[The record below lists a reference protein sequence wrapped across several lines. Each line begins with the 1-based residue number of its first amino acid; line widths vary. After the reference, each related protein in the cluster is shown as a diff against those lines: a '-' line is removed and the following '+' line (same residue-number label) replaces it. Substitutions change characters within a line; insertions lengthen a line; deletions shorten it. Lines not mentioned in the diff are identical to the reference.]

1 MSFIRR
7 SCKMEKENVLYNNP
21 LVSIITVCYNSA
33 NTIEDTIRSVLEQTY
48 RNIEY
53 IIVDG
58 KSTDSTMS
66 LVKKYETLF
75 EGRLHY
81 ISEKDDGIYDAMN
94 KGIEMAGGELI
105 GIINSDDYYEL
116 DAVEN
121 IVKQYKHNKEQVLYG
136 MMRIIEGDQERRI
149 VMDSH
154 HFIREVMIPHCTCF
168 VKREIYI
175 KYGKFDLRYKYVAD
189 YDLMLRLSQIKDIT
203 FTPVYVITSNFRVGG
218 ASSCFQAVQE
228 TLKFKL
234 EKKLISR
241 SVYVVLYIRELI
253 RKWVG
258 A

>member
-1 MSFIRR
+1 
-7 SCKMEKENVLYNNP
+7 MENENVPYNNL

-33 NTIEDTIRSVLEQTY
+33 NTIEDTINSVLRQTY

-58 KSTDSTMS
+58 KSTDHTIS
-66 LVKKYETLF
+66 LVKKYEPLF
-75 EGRLHY
+75 GGRLHY
-81 ISEKDDGIYDAMN
+81 ISEKDEGIYDAMN
-94 KGIEMAGGELI
+94 KGIEMTRGELI

-116 DAVEN
+116 DAVES
-121 IVKQYKHNKEQVLYG
+121 IVRHYERDNLQVLYG
-136 MMRIIEGDQERRI
+136 MMRIIEENQERRI

-154 HFIREVMIPHCTCF
+154 LFIREVMIPHCTCF
-168 VKREIYI
+168 VKKEIYE
-175 KYGKFDLRYKYVAD
+175 KYGKFNLKYKYVAD
-189 YDLMLRLSQIKDIT
+189 YDLMLRLSQIKDIV
-203 FTPVYVITSNFRVGG
+203 FTPVYAITSNFRVGG

-234 EKKLISR
+234 DKKLISR
-241 SVYVVLYIRELI
+241 RAYIVLYIRELI

>member
-1 MSFIRR
+1 
-7 SCKMEKENVLYNNP
+7 MENENVPYDNP

-33 NTIEDTIRSVLEQTY
+33 DTIEDTIKSVLEQTY

-58 KSTDSTMS
+58 KSTDQTIS
-66 LVKKYETLF
+66 LVKKYELLSG
-75 EGRLHY
+75 GRLFY
-81 ISEKDDGIYDAMN
+81 ISEKDEGIYDAMN
-94 KGIEMAGGELI
+94 KGIEMARGELI
-105 GIINSDDYYEL
+105 GIINSDDYYER

-121 IVKQYKHNKEQVLYG
+121 MVRHYERDKEQVLYG
-136 MMRIIEGDQERRI
+136 MMRIIEENQERRI

-154 HFIREVMIPHCTCF
+154 HFIRKVMIPHCTCF
-168 VKREIYI
+168 VKKEIYEE
-175 KYGKFDLRYKYVAD
+175 YGKFNLRYKYVAD
-189 YDLMLRLSQIKDIT
+189 YDLMLRLSQIENVI

-241 SVYVVLYIRELI
+241 REYIVLYVRELI